1 MKGPLR
7 IERGTDR
14 EEGREAREK
23 SFFELGEDGSNFVID
38 RETAWRRRQFKLNDL
53 RHAWGPAELPHY
65 AEGVYINDVCIEGS
79 GKANKIGKVA

>member
-14 EEGREAREK
+14 KEGK
-23 SFFELGEDGSNFVID
+23 SFFELGEYGSNFMID
-38 RETAWRRRQFKLNDL
+38 RETAWRRQFKLNDL

-65 AEGVYINDVCIEGS
+65 AEGVCIYDVCIEGS
-79 GKANKIGKVA
+79 GKVNKVRKVA